1 MAERYENFAN
11 YETWAVNLYMN
22 NDEAVARDWLA
33 EAKEAVAE
41 AKPEYSRVDPTR
53 VMFTARDNAVFALA
67 DTMKEAFGEQCDA
80 AYETLGGAEGIM
92 GWLLTAAVGNIE
104 WREIAKEWVGK
115 VTD

>member
-1 MAERYENFAN
+1 MTKRYENFAN

-41 AKPEYSRVDPTR
+41 AKPEYSTAEPTR
-53 VMFTARDNAVFALA
+53 VMFTAKENAVFALA
-67 DTMKEAFGEQCDA
+67 DTMKEAFGEECDSA
-80 AYETLGGAEGIM
+80 CELLGGAEAVM
-92 GWLLTAAVGNIE
+92 GWLLTAAVGSVE
-104 WREIAKEWVGK
+104 WREIAKEWVDK